1 MSVIWY
7 IIIGIVSGFIAGKI
21 MRGGGFGLLINLLV
35 GIIGGLLGGWVFG
48 LLGIATGGIL
58 GSLITSVVGA
68 EFTKAWAN
76 ELGGKIFPDE
86 YAVATKIIEIHEEKQ
101 SLT

>member
-35 GIIGGLLGGWVFG
+35 GIIGGLLR
-48 LLGIATGGIL
+48 
-58 GSLITSVVGA
+58 GSIQ
-68 EFTKAWAN
+68 N
-76 ELGGKIFPDE
+76 
-86 YAVATKIIEIHEEKQ
+86 VA
-101 SLT
+101 

>member
-35 GIIGGLLGGWVFG
+35 GIIGGLLEAGYSDCWV
-48 LLGIATGGIL
+48 LLLVAFW
-58 GSLITSVVGA
+58 VV
-68 EFTKAWAN
+68 
-76 ELGGKIFPDE
+76 L
-86 YAVATKIIEIHEEKQ
+86 
-101 SLT
+101 LLRL

>member
-68 EFTKAWAN
+68 MW
-76 ELGGKIFPDE
+76 PDP
-86 YAVATKIIEIHEEKQ
+86 V
-101 SLT
+101 SSSV